1 MIFSHSKMLKSLI
14 VSLIL
19 IIDFR
24 IQQCCAFQTI
34 HLPLNRNMLTQ
45 RSMAAKSED
54 VLRQAWLPLK
64 ISDDDSSASVENRLN
79 LQRESIDYMASLIRF
94 RLENGEQT
102 TVFEDSSETKSMILC
117 KDRFRD
123 LTCSYEGELSLE
135 RLFDTRGKPDLQQ
148 EDENVIRGAIIALQ
162 SLLIM
167 GMRTGVKGN
176 KEQMERMVAHL
187 KHPNEESKDLHRIS
201 LDRLWNTST
210 QRSLKHKADTTAG
223 VQLLAALKRKRT
235 NQGALDL
242 LVQIGAWTKHEDIAL
257 LRSGFPT
264 RFTADELAA
273 SAEALGNTHDPDHL
287 LGIRKDLRH
296 LKVYTIDDKST
307 YEIDDGLSIEKIKK
321 SDGSEGM
328 KIWIHISDADR
339 WAPRDSDIF
348 NAAKERVT
356 SLYLPTGSIPMFP
369 TDLSAGPMS
378 LRAGYDSCAI
388 SLGLELNNDGSINES
403 TLEIT
408 PSLLNIDYRLTYDD
422 VDEMLELGI
431 GYFEEWELGALLD
444 KAKVRRKYRI
454 RCGSTEGFVPNP
466 IPKAELKVV
475 PDDDLNDVRIHLN
488 VEVTH
493 NAGFNSS
500 SIVLDSNTDVS
511 LDFAMPV
518 SSAFML
524 VTEMMVMA
532 GEAMGKLK
540 GVLVDDREE
549 IGLLDNTLSL
559 PYRTQPRPD
568 FRRRYQELNTLET
581 LKNKGYCHAW
591 YARRFFEPVQV
602 QEDPLPHCGLGL
614 ECYVQWT
621 SPIRRFSDLQVH
633 AAVKRFL
640 RRRRVNELISSGKS
654 IPNGL
659 KASDLGCTV
668 PLYEECMTVDG
679 TNYKHKRNVTVVED
693 PIDYRRGFG
702 FVNAARVVQRKS
714 EEYWM
719 FELIRRKVEENE
731 TEMEFE
737 ATILAC
743 IDPSRK
749 QYAIYINGWG
759 FEHRYLSEK
768 GDLAIGETIA
778 LRVASVN
785 PRLALLTFS
794 LSSKYG
800 GRPVK
805 FVAQAA

>member
-1 MIFSHSKMLKSLI
+1 MI
-14 VSLIL
+14 
-19 IIDFR
+19 
-24 IQQCCAFQTI
+24 
-34 HLPLNRNMLTQ
+34 N
-45 RSMAAKSED
+45 
-54 VLRQAWLPLK
+54 
-64 ISDDDSSASVENRLN
+64 
-79 LQRESIDYMASLIRF
+79 
-94 RLENGEQT
+94 
-102 TVFEDSSETKSMILC
+102 
-117 KDRFRD
+117 
-123 LTCSYEGELSLE
+123 
-135 RLFDTRGKPDLQQ
+135 
-148 EDENVIRGAIIALQ
+148 
-162 SLLIM
+162 
-167 GMRTGVKGN
+167 
-176 KEQMERMVAHL
+176 
-187 KHPNEESKDLHRIS
+187 
-201 LDRLWNTST
+201 
-210 QRSLKHKADTTAG
+210 
-223 VQLLAALKRKRT
+223 
-235 NQGALDL
+235 
-242 LVQIGAWTKHEDIAL
+242 
-257 LRSGFPT
+257 
-264 RFTADELAA
+264 
-273 SAEALGNTHDPDHL
+273 
-287 LGIRKDLRH
+287 
-296 LKVYTIDDKST
+296 
-307 YEIDDGLSIEKIKK
+307 
-321 SDGSEGM
+321 
-328 KIWIHISDADR
+328 R
-339 WAPRDSDIF
+339 WAPRDSNIF

-388 SLGLELNNDGSINES
+388 SLGLELNDDGSINES

-431 GYFEEWELGALLD
+431 GYIEEWELGALLD
-444 KAKVRRKYRI
+444 KAKLRRKYRI

-466 IPKAELKVV
+466 IPKADLKVV
-475 PDDDLNDVRIHLN
+475 QDDDLDDVRIHID

-500 SIVLDSNTDVS
+500 SVVLDSNIDVS
-511 LDFAMPV
+511 QDFSMPV

-540 GVLVDDREE
+540 GVLLDDNRTDSDK
-549 IGLLDNTLSL
+549 IGLLENTLSL

-568 FRRRYQELNTLET
+568 LRRRYQEVNTLES
-581 LKNKGYCHAW
+581 LKDKGYCHAW

-602 QEDPLPHCGLGL
+602 QEDPQPHSGLGL
-614 ECYVQWT
+614 ECYVQWS

-640 RRRRVNELISSGKS
+640 RRRRVNELILSGKPL
-654 IPNGL
+654 PNGL
-659 KASDLGCTV
+659 KASDLGCAV
-668 PLYEECMTVDG
+668 PTFEECLTNDG
-679 TNYKHKRNVTVVED
+679 TTYKYQAHVNIEED

-719 FELIRRKVEENE
+719 YELIRRKVEESE
-731 TEMEFE
+731 TEMEFA

-749 QYAIYINGWG
+749 QYAIYVNGWG

-785 PRLALLTFS
+785 PRLGLLTFS

-800 GRPVK
+800 GKPVK

>member
-1 MIFSHSKMLKSLI
+1 MLQVDILVLSQAHFSNYNFI
-14 VSLIL
+14 
-19 IIDFR
+19 
-24 IQQCCAFQTI
+24 C
-34 HLPLNRNMLTQ
+34 
-45 RSMAAKSED
+45 
-54 VLRQAWLPLK
+54 
-64 ISDDDSSASVENRLN
+64 
-79 LQRESIDYMASLIRF
+79 
-94 RLENGEQT
+94 
-102 TVFEDSSETKSMILC
+102 
-117 KDRFRD
+117 
-123 LTCSYEGELSLE
+123 
-135 RLFDTRGKPDLQQ
+135 
-148 EDENVIRGAIIALQ
+148 
-162 SLLIM
+162 
-167 GMRTGVKGN
+167 
-176 KEQMERMVAHL
+176 
-187 KHPNEESKDLHRIS
+187 
-201 LDRLWNTST
+201 
-210 QRSLKHKADTTAG
+210 
-223 VQLLAALKRKRT
+223 
-235 NQGALDL
+235 
-242 LVQIGAWTKHEDIAL
+242 
-257 LRSGFPT
+257 
-264 RFTADELAA
+264 
-273 SAEALGNTHDPDHL
+273 
-287 LGIRKDLRH
+287 
-296 LKVYTIDDKST
+296 
-307 YEIDDGLSIEKIKK
+307 
-321 SDGSEGM
+321 
-328 KIWIHISDADR
+328 R
-339 WAPRDSDIF
+339 WAPRDSAIF

-388 SLGLELNNDGSINES
+388 SLGLEVNDDGSINES

-408 PSLLNIDYRLTYDD
+408 PSLLSVDYRLTYDD

-431 GYFEEWELGALLD
+431 GYVEEWELGALLD
-444 KAKVRRKYRI
+444 KAKLRRKYRI

-466 IPKAELKVV
+466 IPKADLKVD
-475 PDDDLNDVRIHLN
+475 PDDDLNDVRIHVN

-500 SIVLDSNTDVS
+500 SIVLDSNTDVPQ
-511 LDFAMPV
+511 DFAMPV

-540 GVLVDDREE
+540 GVLVDKSLTHAENM
-549 IGLLDNTLSL
+549 GLLDNTLTL

-568 FRRRYQELNTLET
+568 FRRRYQELNTLES
-581 LKNKGYCHAW
+581 LKDKGYCHAW

-602 QEDPLPHCGLGL
+602 QEEPQPHCGLGL
-614 ECYVQWT
+614 DCYVQWS

-640 RRRRVNELISSGKS
+640 RRRRVNELILSGKP
-654 IPNGL
+654 IPKGL

-668 PLYEECMTVDG
+668 PLFEKCAIDDG
-679 TNYKHKRNVTVVED
+679 TSYQKCVHSEED
-693 PIDYRRGFG
+693 PIDYRRGYG
-702 FVNAARVVQRKS
+702 FVNAARVVQKKS

-719 FELIRRKVEENE
+719 YELIRRKVEESE

-743 IDPSRK
+743 VDPSRK
-749 QYAIYINGWG
+749 QYAIYLNGWG

-768 GDLAIGETIA
+768 GDLAIGETIS

-800 GRPVK
+800 GKPVK